1 MHVDTLRAALL
12 DLKLPAATLDFMAG
26 SQKVELLYFDG
37 CPNHSAT
44 RELVERV
51 ATELGVELEMRLVD
65 VRSVQEAERLRF
77 LGSPTVR
84 VNGRDV
90 EPEADAREAF
100 VLACRVYPTDGGVSG
115 QPAEEWI
122 RAALSG

>member
-1 MHVDTLRAALL
+1 
-12 DLKLPAATLDFMAG
+12 MAVPP
-26 SQKVELLYFDG
+26 KIELLHFDG
-37 CPNHSAT
+37 CPNYSAT

-51 ATELGVELEMRLVD
+51 AAELGVEVEMRLVD
-65 VRSVQEAERLRF
+65 VRSVEEAERLRF

-84 VNGRDV
+84 VNDRDV

-122 RAALSG
+122 RAALSA